1 MLLDFEIVN
10 NWFYED
16 AKSWHYMCL
25 GKNLDKDEVLN
36 FDNLTIKSSKEVEV
50 VGIKVGKNLKAD

>member
-1 MLLDFEIVN
+1 
-10 NWFYED
+10 
-16 AKSWHYMCL
+16 MCL